1 MLKKKL
7 KKIFKL
13 IHLTITVKGNQM
25 LRQITFT
32 TGRMRWG
39 WTPPQFQNAVINP

>member
-1 MLKKKL
+1 MSYKQNN
-7 KKIFKL
+7 IFKL
-13 IHLTITVKGNQM
+13 IHLTIKVKGSQM

-32 TGRMRWG
+32 TGRIRWG